1 MTEVPYSSKI
11 KPEHL
16 ARKAIVYLR
25 QSSEK
30 QVRQNKKVRTFSM
43 PWPNESCS
51 GLEAGGD
58 HHSDLDRARHR
69 GRSVGRIPSAFSVRW
84 L

>member
-25 QSSEK
+25 QSSENRYGRIRK
-30 QVRQNKKVRTFSM
+30 SEPSVCLANGSVL
-43 PWPNESCS
+43 W
-51 GLEAGGD
+51 LEAGGD
-58 HHSDLDRARHR
+58 H
-69 GRSVGRIPSAFSVRW
+69 P
-84 L
+84 